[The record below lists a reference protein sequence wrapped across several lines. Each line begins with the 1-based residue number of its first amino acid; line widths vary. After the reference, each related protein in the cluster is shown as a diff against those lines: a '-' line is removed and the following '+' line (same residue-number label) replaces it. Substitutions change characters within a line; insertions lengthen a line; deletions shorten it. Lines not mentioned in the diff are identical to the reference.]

1 MTRDSACRQEIFFHA
16 ISHTSKV
23 CTSSFLSAKLLS
35 NKWKKKKIPHTLLL
49 IQNLCKKEY
58 YKLIQANN
66 KHEIYTY
73 GVVMCVW
80 SKVCV
85 ELSVVVESSTEIG
98 VEEVVCGMPYSY
110 E

>member
-1 MTRDSACRQEIFFHA
+1 MYKFFFICKTA
-16 ISHTSKV
+16 VKQM
-23 CTSSFLSAKLLS
+23 
-35 NKWKKKKIPHTLLL
+35 KKKKIPHTLLL

>member
-1 MTRDSACRQEIFFHA
+1 M
-16 ISHTSKV
+16 K
-23 CTSSFLSAKLLS
+23 
-35 NKWKKKKIPHTLLL
+35 KKKKIPHTLLL

-73 GVVMCVW
+73 GV
-80 SKVCV
+80 CV